1 MDRERVY
8 RVEAVILKRQDLGEA
23 DRLLTVLSPD
33 RGKLRLVGK
42 GIRKP
47 TSRKA
52 GHLEL
57 FTHANLLVARGRNL
71 DIVTQA
77 DTIQAFRGLRD
88 DLTRATIAY
97 YVAEL
102 VDQFATEDTENRTL
116 FRLLLEMLGELETA
130 RRLDVLL
137 RSFELHVLDVA
148 GYRPRLHT
156 CPTCQRTLEPVV
168 NFLSLAEGGVVCPRC
183 SEADRTAR
191 PLSLNAFK
199 VLRFLQDQT
208 LAAANRLRLSASVRG
223 ELEQALRA
231 VLVYTL
237 ERQLKSTAF
246 LDLVQRQDDARRL
259 ANPTKGCAP
268 ACWMGPAW
276 TY

>member
-8 RVEAVILKRQDLGEA
+8 RTEAVILRRQDFGEA

-57 FTHANLLVARGRNL
+57 FTHVNLLVARGRNL

-77 DTIQAFRGLRD
+77 EAVQAFRGLRD
-88 DLTRATIAY
+88 DLTRTTYAY
-97 YVAEL
+97 YVAEV
-102 VDQFATEDTENRTL
+102 VDQFAVEGTENVVL
-116 FRLLLEMLGELETA
+116 FRLLLEMLGALETA
-130 RRLDVLL
+130 RRLDVLV
-137 RSFELHVLDVA
+137 RAFELHVLDVA
-148 GYRPRLHT
+148 GYRPQLHT
-156 CPTCQRTLEPVV
+156 CLQCRRELEPAV
-168 NFLSLAEGGVVCPRC
+168 NFLSLAEGGVLCPRC
-183 SEADRTAR
+183 AETDRTTR

-199 VLRFLQDQT
+199 ALRFLQVQP
-208 LAAANRLRLSASVRG
+208 LAAADRLNLSGRLRD
-223 ELEQALRA
+223 ELERA
-231 VLVYTL
+231 MRAILVYTL

-246 LDLVQRQDDARRL
+246 LDLVQRLDEARDLL
-259 ANPTKGCAP
+259 ARQGA
-268 ACWMGPAW
+268 
-276 TY
+276 

>member
-1 MDRERVY
+1 LSRERVY
-8 RVEAVILKRQDLGEA
+8 RIEAVVLERQDLGEA

-77 DTIQAFRGLRD
+77 ETSQVFRGLRD
-88 DLTRATIAY
+88 DLTRTSHAY

-102 VDQFATEDTENRTL
+102 VDQFATEGTENVTL
-116 FRLLLEMLGELETA
+116 FRLLLEMLAALETA
-130 RRLDVLL
+130 RRLDVLM

-148 GYRPRLHT
+148 GYRPQLHR
-156 CPTCQRTLEPVV
+156 CPRCRQELTPVV
-168 NFLSLAEGGVVCPRC
+168 NFLSLSEGGVLCPRC
-183 SEADRTAR
+183 GELDRTAR

-199 VLRFLQDQT
+199 ALRFLQAEP
-208 LAAANRLRLSASVRG
+208 LAAADRLDLSAGLRG
-223 ELEQALRA
+223 ELEQVMRA
-231 VLVYTL
+231 ILVYTL

-246 LDLVQRQDDARRL
+246 LELVQRLDDVQRL
-259 ANPTKGCAP
+259 AIGTRLDSRPES
-268 ACWMGPAW
+268 W
-276 TY
+276 